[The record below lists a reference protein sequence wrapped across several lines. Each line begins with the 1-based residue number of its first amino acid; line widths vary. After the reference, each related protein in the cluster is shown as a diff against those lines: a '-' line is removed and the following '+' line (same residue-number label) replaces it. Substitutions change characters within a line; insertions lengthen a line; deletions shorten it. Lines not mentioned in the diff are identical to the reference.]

1 MRALHIL
8 GEMATLALA
17 TTARRAYVFT
27 ASHLSHLL
35 YLLRKAVRRILWAW
49 PCAPGPG
56 NNEVL
61 HLRWLNK
68 ALTRVGLQ
76 GGGSQVVAADLV
88 PLSENPWGMVGSIR
102 RFRLTYNGVGTPG
115 PASLVL
121 KVGGEPRV
129 RARACCAD
137 GLFVCHKAAVSRAPR
152 ALLGGTPAVSPSDCI
167 SPLLL
172 LIALQTSGP
181 SARERRFV
189 MWGGQVWVVYRLC
202 NDEVLARTPHPTPT
216 PFRHA
221 RCSLLGPLAPCFHTG

>member
-1 MRALHIL
+1 MRDLGDHVCAAHSE

-17 TTARRAYVFT
+17 TSARRAYVFT

-35 YLLRKAVRRILWAW
+35 YLLRKAVRRIVWAW

-121 KVGGEPRV
+121 KVGGRAPCACARVLRWALCVPQGCWPAVFPGPRV
-129 RARACCAD
+129 RCWVGPPQCPHRTAC
-137 GLFVCHKAAVSRAPR
+137 PR
-152 ALLGGTPAVSPSDCI
+152 C
-167 SPLLL
+167 
-172 LIALQTSGP
+172 
-181 SARERRFV
+181 
-189 MWGGQVWVVYRLC
+189 C
-202 NDEVLARTPHPTPT
+202 
-216 PFRHA
+216 
-221 RCSLLGPLAPCFHTG
+221 C